1 MTHER
6 GVGGCVL
13 RTIWVCQVA
22 RYDYFITKC
31 EPAGAG
37 VSFRS
42 TLRREPRGT
51 QAPLWERFMRIE
63 EGGNRQAPLW
73 DGWEKNQCWAVLES

>member
-37 VSFRS
+37 VSLEALCEGSRG
-42 TLRREPRGT
+42 EPGPHFGRD
-51 QAPLWERFMRIE
+51 L
-63 EGGNRQAPLW
+63 
-73 DGWEKNQCWAVLES
+73 